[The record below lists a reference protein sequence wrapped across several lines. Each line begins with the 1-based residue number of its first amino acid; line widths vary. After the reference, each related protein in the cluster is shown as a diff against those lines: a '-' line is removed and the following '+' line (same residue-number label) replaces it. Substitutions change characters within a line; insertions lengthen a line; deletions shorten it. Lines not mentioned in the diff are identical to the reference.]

1 MSAAGTKVC
10 HPERSRGTPFK
21 VDRHATGFLDFAALR
36 SE

>member
-1 MSAAGTKVC
+1 MRREGKKGS
-10 HPERSRGTPFK
+10 HPERSRGTPLN